1 MDVRKQ
7 TIKRK
12 QKDNRIQAF
21 GYTANDFVHPVD
33 DCESLYQN
41 ICKERTSW
49 RDKEV
54 VEFTGDTGFELQDI
68 IKENVSKIITIS
80 NDEINVEQTIQTKSN
95 IYLLGNSVSIHAEVE
110 CDVFFMENIYNLV
123 ITGVR
128 VDGNKS
134 DGKT

>member
-1 MDVRKQ
+1 MGVSDSRS
-7 TIKRK
+7 
-12 QKDNRIQAF
+12 
-21 GYTANDFVHPVD
+21 YTVAWLYSKGFFVSGRTFA
-33 DCESLYQN
+33 SLYQN
-41 ICKERTSW
+41 IFKERIPW
-49 RDKEV
+49 IDKEV
-54 VEFTGDTGFELQDI
+54 IEFTGDTGFELQDI

-95 IYLLGNSVSIHAEVE
+95 IYLLGNSVAIHAEVE
-110 CDVFFMENIYNLV
+110 CDVFSMENIYNLV

>member
-1 MDVRKQ
+1 MGVSDSRS
-7 TIKRK
+7 
-12 QKDNRIQAF
+12 
-21 GYTANDFVHPVD
+21 YTVAWLYSKGFCVSGRR
-33 DCESLYQN
+33 CASLYQN
-41 ICKERTSW
+41 ICKERIPW
-49 RDKEV
+49 IDKEV
-54 VEFTGDTGFELQDI
+54 IEFTGDTGFELQDI

-95 IYLLGNSVSIHAEVE
+95 IYLLGNSVAIHAEVE
-110 CDVFFMENIYNLV
+110 CDVFSMENIYNLV